1 MDDRTIRFYRENV
14 YGNEL
19 LYPVDQAVAIEML
32 TGKKTLTKRTILAL
46 GLLGFSFVEVLKTDA
61 KKGGANECFLG
72 RG

>member
-32 TGKKTLTKRTILAL
+32 TGKKTLTQRTILAF
-46 GLLGFSFVEVLKTDA
+46 GYLGFRFVEILKSDIP
-61 KKGGANECFLG
+61 KGAGK
-72 RG
+72 